1 MNDPNPET
9 SDPKAVTNLLL
20 NLEDG
25 GNMGAYH
32 VTVEL
37 TYTQN
42 VSNHEDPDDSDT
54 GSSQTQQLLAESGEG
69 EGGEEGADPAPVI
82 LTYTIYASIKCVR
95 GDVSD
100 RDAQYYVV
108 EATYPSVSFSTTE

>member
-1 MNDPNPET
+1 
-9 SDPKAVTNLLL
+9 
-20 NLEDG
+20 
-25 GNMGAYH
+25 MGAYH

-42 VSNHEDPDDSDT
+42 VPNHEDVGTEDPDDSDT

-82 LTYTIYASIKCVR
+82 VTYTVHVSIKCMR

-100 RDAQYYVV
+100 RDAQYYVM
-108 EATYPSVSFSTTE
+108 ETTYPSVSFSTTE